1 MSQTNRWDRRDHKRH
16 ARKQMKVDGA
26 GTKML
31 QRIIG
36 EKARKVKRD
45 KIISYGCGI

>member
-1 MSQTNRWDRRDHKRH
+1 MSQTNKWDRRDHKRK

-26 GTKML
+26 GTKVL

-36 EKARKVKRD
+36 EKAEKIKRN
-45 KIISYGCGI
+45 KIVSI